1 MIRRL
6 FMLLIVSCLC
16 CGPGA
21 SAADVPF
28 SKLGDAQQPVKPSAK
43 LKKKIAKSTIP
54 ANSRKSNIKAAA
66 DTQQAVNA
74 PTANE
79 IEMSWVLDPLM
90 AHADGGK
97 REGSASAEANLV
109 VTEPGF
115 ASASYMT
122 IELNGHIVKTARTTA
137 RVDVRIGSKTNTL
150 EWTSDD
156 VQSGRFNRTFKATL
170 PEGKLPP
177 YFPVSAIA
185 FVTRERDGG
194 AVLVTLEKI
203 VVRVGNIVLAD
214 AQ

>member
-6 FMLLIVSCLC
+6 FMLLIVGCLC
-16 CGPGA
+16 NGPVA

-28 SKLGDAQQPVKPSAK
+28 SKLGETQQPAKPAAK
-43 LKKKIAKSTIP
+43 PKKKTAKTNSP
-54 ANSRKSNIKAAA
+54 ASSRKAKIKAAVE
-66 DTQQAVNA
+66 TQQAVIA

-79 IEMSWVLDPLM
+79 IEMSWVLDPLV

-97 REGSASAEANLV
+97 REGSASAKANLV

-115 ASASYMT
+115 SSASYMT
-122 IELNGHIVKTARTTA
+122 IELNGHVVKTAHTTA
-137 RVDVRIGSKTNTL
+137 RIDVRIGGRSHTI
-150 EWTSDD
+150 EWPADD

-203 VVRVGNIVLAD
+203 VVHVGSLVLAD
-214 AQ
+214 AH